1 MRYCAA
7 KKSSISE
14 IAPRGGI
21 SFEGIDESGH
31 SPAQIRIRRNH
42 FMPDIERNPL
52 YRIMHPRSV
61 AFWGASNNPMGMGSV
76 QLAELLAMGFEG
88 PVYPI
93 HPSEKEVM
101 GLRAF
106 TCAQDVPE
114 PVDLAILVL
123 PTPVVPEVLEEC
135 GKAGI
140 TSAIVVSAGFG
151 EIGAE
156 GQELQDKIIEI
167 ARANGIRFIGPNCIG
182 AINPRHKLNTT
193 FYPYEAKPGFIGM
206 ASQSGSFVTQM
217 FVHLEKFGLGFSQ
230 GLSVGNE
237 AVTDITDC
245 VEYLGQC
252 EDTKVIGLYIEGL
265 KRGTEFVRM
274 AKEVSKTKPIVAYY
288 VGGSR
293 AGRKAG
299 LSHTGALAGP
309 DSVYDGIFE
318 QCGIIRARSIE
329 ELFDFCYV
337 LGSQPLLKG
346 NRLAVLTNSGGPGAA
361 ASDAAE
367 RSGLELAEFSPNT
380 IERLKELVPHTASIG
395 NPVDMTFARNHR
407 DYLETLP
414 RILLQD
420 DQVDALFIYFLMPHK
435 RVINSV
441 ISSMVD
447 ASADVDRIGDKY
459 IRSQAI
465 AAAKLGAQYGKP
477 LVGGSFYTRREAF
490 IREVQDRG
498 LPVLPSPERAVRAL
512 GALYR
517 YSRFREAL
525 DSDSE

>member
-1 MRYCAA
+1 MGRY
-7 KKSSISE
+7 
-14 IAPRGGI
+14 
-21 SFEGIDESGH
+21 
-31 SPAQIRIRRNH
+31 H

-76 QLAELLAMGFEG
+76 QLGELLAMGFEG

-93 HPSEKEVM
+93 HPQEREVM
-101 GLRAF
+101 GLRAYSR
-106 TCAQDVPE
+106 AQDAPG
-114 PVDLAILVL
+114 PIDLAILVL
-123 PTPVVPEVLEEC
+123 PTTVVPEVLEEC
-135 GKAGI
+135 GRAGI
-140 TSAIVVSAGFG
+140 TRAIVVSAGFG
-151 EIGAE
+151 EIGTE
-156 GQELQDKIIEI
+156 GKDLQYKIIEI
-167 ARANGIRFIGPNCIG
+167 ARNYGIRFIGPNCIG

-193 FYPYEAKPGFIGM
+193 FYPYEARPGFIGM

-252 EDTKVIGLYIEGL
+252 EWTKVIGLYIEGL
-265 KRGTEFVRM
+265 KRGREFVRI
-274 AKEVSKTKPIVAYY
+274 ANEVSRTKPIVAYY
-288 VGGSR
+288 VGGSK
-293 AGRKAG
+293 AGSRAG

-309 DSVYDGIFE
+309 DAVYDGIFE
-318 QCGIIRARSIE
+318 QCGIIRARSME
-329 ELFDFCYV
+329 ELFDYCYV
-337 LGSQPLLKG
+337 LGSQPLPKG
-346 NRLAVLTNSGGPGAA
+346 NKLAILTNSGGPGAA
-361 ASDAAE
+361 ASDAAD
-367 RSGLELAEFSPNT
+367 RSGLELAEFSPHT
-380 IERLKELVPHTASIG
+380 IEQLKELVPHTASIS

-414 RILLQD
+414 RILLKD
-420 DQVDALFIYFLMPHK
+420 DQVDALFVYFLMPHK
-435 RVINSV
+435 RVITSV
-441 ISSMVD
+441 ISAMVD
-447 ASADVDRIGDKY
+447 ESVDVNRIGDKY

-465 AAAKLGAQYGKP
+465 AAANLAPQHGKP
-477 LVGGSFYTRREAF
+477 LVGGSFYTRQEPF

-517 YSRFREAL
+517 YACFRKAMNK
-525 DSDSE
+525 DP